1 MKKTVVLLTVVL
13 SLSGCATINDTLKA
27 WFGKKNA
34 PTTEQALDEE
44 TRPQPKFSE
53 EDNYQAGAQRR
64 YKRMNKDQFEQD
76 ANVGAGAG
84 SLWVMEGQGGYLFAQ
99 NNNRLIGDILNIA
112 IDGAPKQQLQT
123 KAKVIAKLLD
133 KLDHQQDA
141 PATPTGIR
149 GPSSAAG
156 GPAAVPAPDAP
167 PAADAA
173 KDAKAEAKEPKFEV
187 ENVPSRVVETL
198 KDGSYRV
205 RGSQTM
211 MIGKREYKVIVTGIV
226 RPGDFNEDGTLA
238 SKMLDGQFDIVSSK
252 KGLASL

>member
-1 MKKTVVLLTVVL
+1 MIKLIVLLTTLV
-13 SLSGCATINDTLKA
+13 SLSGCASINAQLKA
-27 WFGKKNA
+27 WFGKKE
-34 PTTEQALDEE
+34 TTQMALDDDGAQ
-44 TRPQPKFSE
+44 RAKFSDQE
-53 EDNYQAGAQRR
+53 NYEAGSPRR

-76 ANVGAGAG
+76 ANVGAQAG

-99 NNNRLIGDILNIA
+99 NNNRLIGDILNIS

-123 KAKVIAKLLD
+123 KTRVITKLLE
-133 KLDHQQDA
+133 KLDQQQEPAA
-141 PATPTGIR
+141 PAMRGLSSVTPG
-149 GPSSAAG
+149 
-156 GPAAVPAPDAP
+156 APGA

-173 KDAKAEAKEPKFEV
+173 APAVADAKPEAKEPKFEV
-187 ENVPSRVVETL
+187 TNVPARVVETM

-205 RGSQTM
+205 RGAQTM

-252 KGLASL
+252 KGMAAL